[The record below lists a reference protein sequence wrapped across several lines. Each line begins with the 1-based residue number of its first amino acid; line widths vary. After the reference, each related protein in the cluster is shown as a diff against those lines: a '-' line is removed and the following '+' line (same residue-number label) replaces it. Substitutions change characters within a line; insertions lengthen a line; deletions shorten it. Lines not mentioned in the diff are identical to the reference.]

1 MADEKD
7 SKWQCYIIPDLAT
20 WTGAAGSKPYTPIEF
35 YDSYKQAATRFQE
48 LRSESYNS
56 EEVPGARLTFGVQRE
71 EPPSAADLLH
81 VRQGQNYLVDDY
93 TRMASL
99 NQSPEVMD
107 ILRQMRKDLGFDR
120 VRVYEQGAMEPKD
133 VTFSRWKHPLKPS
146 LRKSVLKELK
156 ETRPKEAAAKLPRP
170 QAQRKGPGIKGR
182 RLHVRKNT
190 LLRATRRGHR
200 PPPDRKLGAVGRFF
214 IFGWTAVQVPLP

>member
-35 YDSYKQAATRFQE
+35 YDSYEQAAARFQE
-48 LRSESYNS
+48 LRSEPYNS
-56 EEVPGARLTFGVQRE
+56 EDLTGARLTFGVQRE
-71 EPPSAADLLH
+71 DPPSAADLLH

-99 NQSPEVMD
+99 NQSPEVMG
-107 ILRQMRKDLGFDR
+107 ILKQMRKDLGFDR
-120 VRVYEQGAMEPKD
+120 VRAYEPGAMEPKD
-133 VTFSRWKHPLKPS
+133 VTFSRWKHPLKPM

-156 ETRPKEAAAKLPRP
+156 ETRPKETVVKPPRKHKE
-170 QAQRKGPGIKGR
+170 RGR
-182 RLHVRKNT
+182 E
-190 LLRATRRGHR
+190 
-200 PPPDRKLGAVGRFF
+200 
-214 IFGWTAVQVPLP
+214 

>member
-7 SKWQCYIIPDLAT
+7 NKWQCYIIPDLAT
-20 WTGAAGSKPYTPIEF
+20 WTGVAGSKPYTPIEF
-35 YDSYKQAATRFQE
+35 YNTYEQAVDRFRE
-48 LRSESYNS
+48 LRSEPYNS
-56 EEVPGARLTFGVQRE
+56 EDLPGARLTFGVQRE
-71 EPPSAADLLH
+71 DPPSAADLLH

-120 VRVYEQGAMEPKD
+120 VRVYERDAYGGFTGPKD
-133 VTFSRWKHPLKPS
+133 MAFSRWKHPLKPS

-156 ETRPKEAAAKLPRP
+156 ETRPKEAAAKLPRKP
-170 QAQRKGPGIKGR
+170 KERGR
-182 RLHVRKNT
+182 E
-190 LLRATRRGHR
+190 
-200 PPPDRKLGAVGRFF
+200 
-214 IFGWTAVQVPLP
+214 

>member
-7 SKWQCYIIPDLAT
+7 SKWQCYIIPTLPP
-20 WTGAAGSKPYTPIEF
+20 GRVQRGSKPYTPIEF

-93 TRMASL
+93 TRMPSL
-99 NQSPEVMD
+99 NQSPEVMG
-107 ILRQMRKDLGFDR
+107 ILKQMRKDLGFDR
-120 VRVYEQGAMEPKD
+120 VRAYEPGAMEPKD
-133 VTFSRWKHPLKPS
+133 VVFSRWKHPLKPS

-156 ETRPKEAAAKLPRP
+156 ETRPKGAAAKPPRKP
-170 QAQRKGPGIKGR
+170 KERGR
-182 RLHVRKNT
+182 E
-190 LLRATRRGHR
+190 
-200 PPPDRKLGAVGRFF
+200 
-214 IFGWTAVQVPLP
+214 

>member
-20 WTGAAGSKPYTPIEF
+20 WTVQRGANPTRPIEF
-35 YDSYKQAATRFQE
+35 YNTYEQAVDRFRE
-48 LRSESYNS
+48 LRSEPYNS
-56 EEVPGARLTFGVQRE
+56 EDLPGARLTFGIQRE

-93 TRMASL
+93 TPDGVP
-99 NQSPEVMD
+99 QPKPEVMD

-120 VRVYEQGAMEPKD
+120 VRAYEPGAMEPKD
-133 VTFSRWKHPLKPS
+133 MNFSRWKHPLKPS

-156 ETRPKEAAAKLPRP
+156 ETRPKEAAAKLPRKP
-170 QAQRKGPGIKGR
+170 KERGR
-182 RLHVRKNT
+182 E
-190 LLRATRRGHR
+190 
-200 PPPDRKLGAVGRFF
+200 
-214 IFGWTAVQVPLP
+214 

>member
-7 SKWQCYIIPDLAT
+7 NKWQCYIIPDLAT

-35 YDSYKQAATRFQE
+35 YNTYEQAVDRFRE
-48 LRSESYNS
+48 LRSEPYNS

-71 EPPSAADLLH
+71 EPPSTADLLH

-93 TRMASL
+93 TRMPSL
-99 NQSPEVMD
+99 NQSPEVIG

-120 VRVYEQGAMEPKD
+120 VRAYEPGAMEPKD
-133 VTFSRWKHPLKPS
+133 VTFSRWKHPLKPM

-156 ETRPKEAAAKLPRP
+156 ETRPKEATAKPPRKP
-170 QAQRKGPGIKGR
+170 KERGR
-182 RLHVRKNT
+182 E
-190 LLRATRRGHR
+190 
-200 PPPDRKLGAVGRFF
+200 
-214 IFGWTAVQVPLP
+214 

>member
-35 YDSYKQAATRFQE
+35 YNTYEQAVDRFRE
-48 LRSESYNS
+48 LRSEPYNS
-56 EEVPGARLTFGVQRE
+56 EDLPGARLTFGIQRE

-93 TRMASL
+93 TRMPSL
-99 NQSPEVMD
+99 NQSPEVIG

-120 VRVYEQGAMEPKD
+120 VRAYEPGAMEPKD
-133 VTFSRWKHPLKPS
+133 VTFSRWKHPLKPM

-156 ETRPKEAAAKLPRP
+156 ETRPKEATAKPPRKP
-170 QAQRKGPGIKGR
+170 KERGR
-182 RLHVRKNT
+182 E
-190 LLRATRRGHR
+190 
-200 PPPDRKLGAVGRFF
+200 
-214 IFGWTAVQVPLP
+214 

>member
-7 SKWQCYIIPDLAT
+7 NKWQCYIIPDLAT

-35 YDSYKQAATRFQE
+35 YNTYEQAVDRFRE
-48 LRSESYNS
+48 LRSEPYNS
-56 EEVPGARLTFGVQRE
+56 EDLPGARLTFGIQRE

-93 TRMASL
+93 TRMPSL
-99 NQSPEVMD
+99 NQSPEVIG

-120 VRVYEQGAMEPKD
+120 VRAYEPGAMEPKD
-133 VTFSRWKHPLKPS
+133 VTFSRWKHPLKPM

-156 ETRPKEAAAKLPRP
+156 ETRPKEATAKPPRKP
-170 QAQRKGPGIKGR
+170 KERGR
-182 RLHVRKNT
+182 E
-190 LLRATRRGHR
+190 
-200 PPPDRKLGAVGRFF
+200 
-214 IFGWTAVQVPLP
+214 

>member
-1 MADEKD
+1 MADEKG

-35 YDSYKQAATRFQE
+35 YDTYEQAATRFQE

-93 TRMASL
+93 TRMPSL
-99 NQSPEVMD
+99 NQSPEVMG
-107 ILRQMRKDLGFDR
+107 ILKQMQKDLGFDR
-120 VRVYEQGAMEPKD
+120 VRAYEPGAMEPKD
-133 VTFSRWKHPLKPS
+133 VTFSRWKHPLKPG
-146 LRKSVLKELK
+146 LRKSVLKELR
-156 ETRPKEAAAKLPRP
+156 ESRPKETVIKPPRKHKE
-170 QAQRKGPGIKGR
+170 RGR
-182 RLHVRKNT
+182 E
-190 LLRATRRGHR
+190 
-200 PPPDRKLGAVGRFF
+200 
-214 IFGWTAVQVPLP
+214 

>member
-35 YDSYKQAATRFQE
+35 YDTYEQAASPVP
-48 LRSESYNS
+48 RSCVQQPYNS

-146 LRKSVLKELK
+146 LRKSVLKELRESHSK
-156 ETRPKEAAAKLPRP
+156 EVAGKLPRKHKE
-170 QAQRKGPGIKGR
+170 KGWSER
-182 RLHVRKNT
+182 S
-190 LLRATRRGHR
+190 
-200 PPPDRKLGAVGRFF
+200 D
-214 IFGWTAVQVPLP
+214 